1 MPSAPLIFMTNIPPK
16 KYTRNPM
23 KRRKN
28 NQPRKF
34 IFTLTV
40 LLSSNMSEELPSH
53 CFLLSKSAKM
63 KFPKYQLYVY
73 KVSVINFAAQQHTKI
88 LHRHRQAP
96 TRPGMSFYLISTNK
110 DWQHKDIQLCPKNDN
125 FLKV

>member
-40 LLSSNMSEELPSH
+40 LSSNMSEELPSH

-73 KVSVINFAAQQHTKI
+73 KVSVINIAAQQHTLI

-110 DWQHKDIQLCPKNDN
+110 D
-125 FLKV
+125 